1 MRSSPAAFSRMSM
14 SDGHAPIAPL
24 VEGERTHD
32 GVRDSHLVE
41 RARKALEGYLYVGLA
56 HEEPPGLGD
65 ARPESVFVL
74 GEEGIGHLCRQ
85 DTSNGICL
93 DSGTSHCYILVSML
107 AEPTTYDLNEL
118 SDRAGVTPRTV
129 RYYIQQGLLPA
140 PDAQGPSTR
149 YGQGHLD
156 RLLLIRQLQREHQPL
171 AEIRAQL
178 EGLRDEDV
186 SRVLSTSRPSKRPS
200 SAVDYVRSVL
210 GSPGPPRAAGR
221 WRPPPMPSP
230 SPPVKSQWERI
241 SLAPD
246 VELHVRRPLTR
257 EINRRVEKLLDLARH
272 ILQEEE

>member
-1 MRSSPAAFSRMSM
+1 M
-14 SDGHAPIAPL
+14 L
-24 VEGERTHD
+24 T
-32 GVRDSHLVE
+32 
-41 RARKALEGYLYVGLA
+41 
-56 HEEPPGLGD
+56 D
-65 ARPESVFVL
+65 A
-74 GEEGIGHLCRQ
+74 Q
-85 DTSNGICL
+85 
-93 DSGTSHCYILVSML
+93 
-107 AEPTTYDLNEL
+107 TYDLNEL

-140 PDAQGPSTR
+140 PDAQGPATR

-210 GSPGPPRAAGR
+210 GGAALASRAAAPAASAPDPLTR
-221 WRPPPMPSP
+221 TPTS
-230 SPPVKSQWERI
+230 VKSQWERI

-257 EINRRVEKLLDLARH
+257 ESNRRVEKLLDLARQ